1 MKIISLDEQITRLTR
16 FRDRDNFRRSRWM
29 SPSNRWLLASRQLY
43 VQAILSLLN
52 IDLNDKSN
60 KQFIFSRC
68 FAITSS
74 CKILEE
80 TLANYSSL
88 SMSSDNKSN
97 ILDRLVAQCPLTEQA
112 TGNTRSNDKKT
123 PSQDIISNL
132 VSPTQRTLPINHQLP
147 SSNLAMSQTKNK
159 LCPRCGKPVYFAE
172 EVKAVGQSFHKLC
185 YRCTSCKKSING
197 ANFSEHD
204 GNLYDNNCYQR
215 LFGPKGVGY
224 GIGAGALS
232 TGT

>member
-1 MKIISLDEQITRLTR
+1 MINNYISL
-16 FRDRDNFRRSRWM
+16 
-29 SPSNRWLLASRQLY
+29 
-43 VQAILSLLN
+43 
-52 IDLNDKSN
+52 K
-60 KQFIFSRC
+60 
-68 FAITSS
+68 
-74 CKILEE
+74 E

-88 SMSSDNKSN
+88 SISSDNSSN
-97 ILDRLVAQCPLTEQA
+97 ILGRLAVQCPLTEQA

-123 PSQDIISNL
+123 PGQGIMSNL
-132 VSPTQRTLPINHQLP
+132 VSPTQPTLPINHQLP
-147 SSNLAMSQTKNK
+147 SSNLTMSQTKNK

-172 EVKAVGQSFHKLC
+172 EIKAVGQSFHKLC

-197 ANFSEHD
+197 ASFSEHD

-224 GIGAGALS
+224 GIGAGTLS